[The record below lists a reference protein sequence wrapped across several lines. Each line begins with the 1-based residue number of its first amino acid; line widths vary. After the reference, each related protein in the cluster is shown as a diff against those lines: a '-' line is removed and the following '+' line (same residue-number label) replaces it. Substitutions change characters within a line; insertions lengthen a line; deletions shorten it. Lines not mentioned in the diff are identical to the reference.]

1 MAQDL
6 LGCEAVADVENLDVV
21 YGIVT
26 NYIEW
31 VFFKSF
37 DDRIEQHVTS
47 MSLDQHQMPTEA
59 SIRMIAG
66 KIYAILSD

>member
-1 MAQDL
+1 
-6 LGCEAVADVENLDVV
+6 VADVENLDVV

-37 DDRIEQHVTS
+37 DDRIEQHVT
-47 MSLDQHQMPTEA
+47 EA

-66 KIYAILSD
+66 KIYAILSE